1 MKKNIFQLQMFG
13 WYGKN
18 AYLCSTRT
26 PKPLYNAKIGGRFF
40 IYTMTVNFDKS
51 YTSPESIIGI
61 LYERG
66 LNIDDHSLAVDILR
80 NVGYYRFSAYLYP
93 FLTLPKERH
102 LFKQGSRFSRAW
114 ELYRFDKKLRML
126 LFNEIEKIEVALRS
140 TVANMVAEET
150 GNIFWMTD
158 GSLFANEDKFRKTMA
173 LVDKELK
180 GSKEDFIKHFKNK
193 YSNDYPPAWMLV
205 EILPLGIVTRIYDNL
220 ADNALRKKIAARFLL
235 PVPVFSSWITIITLV
250 RNTCCHHSRV
260 WNKENA
266 ITPMLLK
273 KTPYR
278 WISKQISPNR
288 TFYDVCI
295 LKWFIDII
303 SPENDMKS
311 HLKNLLS
318 DFPHV
323 DIAAMG
329 FPKNWEEEPLWK

>member
-1 MKKNIFQLQMFG
+1 M
-13 WYGKN
+13 
-18 AYLCSTRT
+18 
-26 PKPLYNAKIGGRFF
+26 
-40 IYTMTVNFDKS
+40 
-51 YTSPESIIGI
+51 
-61 LYERG
+61 
-66 LNIDDHSLAVDILR
+66 
-80 NVGYYRFSAYLYP
+80 
-93 FLTLPKERH
+93 
-102 LFKQGSRFSRAW
+102 
-114 ELYRFDKKLRML
+114 
-126 LFNEIEKIEVALRS
+126 ALRS

-158 GSLFANEDKFRKTMA
+158 SSLFANEDKFRKTMA

>member
-1 MKKNIFQLQMFG
+1 
-13 WYGKN
+13 
-18 AYLCSTRT
+18 
-26 PKPLYNAKIGGRFF
+26 
-40 IYTMTVNFDKS
+40 
-51 YTSPESIIGI
+51 
-61 LYERG
+61 
-66 LNIDDHSLAVDILR
+66 
-80 NVGYYRFSAYLYP
+80 
-93 FLTLPKERH
+93 
-102 LFKQGSRFSRAW
+102 
-114 ELYRFDKKLRML
+114 ML

-158 GSLFANEDKFRKTMA
+158 GSLFANEDKLRKTMA

-250 RNTCCHHSRV
+250 RNTCYHHSRV

-273 KTPYR
+273 KTPFR

-303 SPENDMKS
+303 SPENDMKG

-329 FPKNWEEEPLWK
+329 FPQKWEEEPLWK

>member
-1 MKKNIFQLQMFG
+1 MKKNIFKLQMFG
-13 WYGKN
+13 RYGRN

-40 IYTMTVNFDKS
+40 YIY
-51 YTSPESIIGI
+51 Y
-61 LYERG
+61 
-66 LNIDDHSLAVDILR
+66 
-80 NVGYYRFSAYLYP
+80 
-93 FLTLPKERH
+93 
-102 LFKQGSRFSRAW
+102 
-114 ELYRFDKKLRML
+114 
-126 LFNEIEKIEVALRS
+126 
-140 TVANMVAEET
+140 
-150 GNIFWMTD
+150 
-158 GSLFANEDKFRKTMA
+158 
-173 LVDKELK
+173 
-180 GSKEDFIKHFKNK
+180 
-193 YSNDYPPAWMLV
+193 

-235 PVPVFSSWITIITLV
+235 PVPVFRSWITIITLV

-303 SPENDMKS
+303 SPENDMKD

-329 FPKNWEEEPLWK
+329 FPQKWEEEPLWK

>member
-1 MKKNIFQLQMFG
+1 M
-13 WYGKN
+13 
-18 AYLCSTRT
+18 
-26 PKPLYNAKIGGRFF
+26 
-40 IYTMTVNFDKS
+40 
-51 YTSPESIIGI
+51 
-61 LYERG
+61 
-66 LNIDDHSLAVDILR
+66 
-80 NVGYYRFSAYLYP
+80 
-93 FLTLPKERH
+93 
-102 LFKQGSRFSRAW
+102 
-114 ELYRFDKKLRML
+114 
-126 LFNEIEKIEVALRS
+126 
-140 TVANMVAEET
+140 
-150 GNIFWMTD
+150 
-158 GSLFANEDKFRKTMA
+158 
-173 LVDKELK
+173 
-180 GSKEDFIKHFKNK
+180 
-193 YSNDYPPAWMLV
+193 
-205 EILPLGIVTRIYDNL
+205 TRIYDNL

-235 PVPVFSSWITIITLV
+235 PVRVFSSWITIITLV

-303 SPENDMKS
+303 SPENDMKG

>member
-158 GSLFANEDKFRKTMA
+158 GSLFANEDKFRKTMT

-180 GSKEDFIKHFKNK
+180 GSKEDFIKHFKN
-193 YSNDYPPAWMLV
+193 
-205 EILPLGIVTRIYDNL
+205 
-220 ADNALRKKIAARFLL
+220 
-235 PVPVFSSWITIITLV
+235 
-250 RNTCCHHSRV
+250 
-260 WNKENA
+260 
-266 ITPMLLK
+266 
-273 KTPYR
+273 
-278 WISKQISPNR
+278 
-288 TFYDVCI
+288 
-295 LKWFIDII
+295 
-303 SPENDMKS
+303 
-311 HLKNLLS
+311 
-318 DFPHV
+318 
-323 DIAAMG
+323 
-329 FPKNWEEEPLWK
+329 

>member
-1 MKKNIFQLQMFG
+1 
-13 WYGKN
+13 
-18 AYLCSTRT
+18 
-26 PKPLYNAKIGGRFF
+26 
-40 IYTMTVNFDKS
+40 
-51 YTSPESIIGI
+51 
-61 LYERG
+61 
-66 LNIDDHSLAVDILR
+66 
-80 NVGYYRFSAYLYP
+80 
-93 FLTLPKERH
+93 
-102 LFKQGSRFSRAW
+102 
-114 ELYRFDKKLRML
+114 ML

-273 KTPYR
+273 KTPYQ

-303 SPENDMKS
+303 SPENDMKG

>member
-1 MKKNIFQLQMFG
+1 
-13 WYGKN
+13 
-18 AYLCSTRT
+18 
-26 PKPLYNAKIGGRFF
+26 
-40 IYTMTVNFDKS
+40 MTVNFDQS

-61 LYERG
+61 LYERD
-66 LNIDDHSLAVDILR
+66 LNIDDQFLAVDILR

-102 LFKQGSRFSRAW
+102 LFKQGSHFSRAW

-158 GSLFANEDKFRKTMA
+158 GSLFANEDKFKKTMA

-180 GSKEDFIKHFKNK
+180 SSKEDFIKHFKNK

-273 KTPYR
+273 KTPFR

-295 LKWFIDII
+295 LKWFIHII
-303 SPENDMKS
+303 SPENDMKG

-329 FPKNWEEEPLWK
+329 FPQKWEEEPLWK

>member
-1 MKKNIFQLQMFG
+1 
-13 WYGKN
+13 
-18 AYLCSTRT
+18 
-26 PKPLYNAKIGGRFF
+26 
-40 IYTMTVNFDKS
+40 MTVNFDQS

-66 LNIDDHSLAVDILR
+66 LNIDDQFLAVDILR

-220 ADNALRKKIAARFLL
+220 ADNALRKKIAAQFLL

-303 SPENDMKS
+303 SPENDMKG

-329 FPKNWEEEPLWK
+329 FPKNWEEEALWK